1 MEDNMKNKKRMYLHG
16 ECIIKEIEKLPE
28 SIEKREDEKSII
40 IAESETIGNEHRIRI
55 KEVVYFFWTTSF
67 VY

>member
-28 SIEKREDEKSII
+28 SIEKKR
-40 IAESETIGNEHRIRI
+40 G
-55 KEVVYFFWTTSF
+55 
-67 VY
+67 